1 MCSARALPPL
11 ISHPLCQANQP
22 KTSTNHIGKDTTVQ
36 AVQIRIPIPNHW
48 MHTRQRLPLADKML
62 KLPIFPQAQI
72 ENASCKPM
80 MQTFNKKLKKKE
92 AQLDRRRRRAQHR
105 QRMLANK
112 IATYNQD
119 DNANSSSS
127 SSSSSTSE

>member
-80 MQTFNKKLKKKE
+80 MQTFNKKLKKT
-92 AQLDRRRRRAQHR
+92 QLDRRRRRAQHR